1 MRSFD
6 PSSDPLRLVVF
17 DMDGTLIDSQH
28 HIIASMTRS
37 FERNGFAAPDPA
49 SVRAGVGL
57 PLEVIIG
64 SLLPD
69 ISPEQCAR
77 LAQDYRGDHR
87 DRLDR
92 GERHE
97 PLMPGAREVVER
109 LDAAGYL
116 IALATGKG
124 TRGARHALEVH
135 GLIDRFVSIQTSDT
149 APGKPHPGM
158 LTQAMNE
165 AGVEA
170 SATIMV
176 GDTVYDLQ
184 TARNASVAS
193 VAVTWGYHDRAD
205 LVSFGPGA
213 VIDHFD
219 DLDAEVERLL
229 AS

>member
-1 MRSFD
+1 M
-6 PSSDPLRLVVF
+6 PATDPLRLVVF

-37 FERNGFAAPDPA
+37 FTANGFAAPDPA
-49 SVRAGVGL
+49 AVRSGVGL
-57 PLEVIIG
+57 PLEVIIR
-64 SLLPD
+64 SLLPEV
-69 ISPEQCAR
+69 SAAQCAQLVR
-77 LAQDYRGDHR
+77 DYRGDHR
-87 DRLDR
+87 ATLDR

-97 PLMPGAREVVER
+97 PLMPGARDVVER

-135 GLIDRFVSIQTSDT
+135 GLIDRFVSIQTADT

-158 LTQAMNE
+158 LIQAMDE

-176 GDTVYDLQ
+176 GDTVYDLEL
-184 TARNASVAS
+184 ARNASVAS
-193 VAVTWGYHDRAD
+193 VAVTWGYHDRED
-205 LVSFGPGA
+205 LRSYGA
-213 VIDHFD
+213 GAIIDHFD

-229 AS
+229 APG

>member
-1 MRSFD
+1 MR
-6 PSSDPLRLVVF
+6 SSDPLRLVVF

-28 HIIASMTRS
+28 LIVASMTRS
-37 FERNGFAAPDPA
+37 FEKNGFAAPDPA
-49 SVRAGVGL
+49 AVRAGVGL
-57 PLEVIIG
+57 PLETIIA

-69 ISPEQCAR
+69 LSLERCVR
-77 LAQDYRGDHR
+77 LAQDYRREVHAIH
-87 DRLDR
+87 DR

-97 PLMPGAREVVER
+97 PLMPGAKEVVER

-158 LTQAMNE
+158 LIQAMNE

-176 GDTVYDLQ
+176 GDTVYDLE
-184 TARNASVAS
+184 TARNASVTS
-193 VAVTWGYHDRAD
+193 VAVTWGYHERED

-229 AS
+229 AI

>member
-1 MRSFD
+1 MSID
-6 PSSDPLRLVVF
+6 TPLRLVVF

-28 HIIASMTRS
+28 HIIDAMNQA
-37 FERNGFAAPDPA
+37 FERNGFEAPDA
-49 SVRAGVGL
+49 ETVRAGVGL
-57 PLEVIIG
+57 PLETIVH

-69 ISPEQCAR
+69 LGAEDCLRIAGY
-77 LAQDYRGDHR
+77 YREVHR
-87 DRLDR
+87 GRQDR
-92 GERHE
+92 GEGAA

-135 GLIDRFVSIQTSDT
+135 GLIDKFVSIQTSDT

-158 LTQAMNE
+158 LIQAMNE

-170 SATIMV
+170 SQTVMV
-176 GDTVYDLQ
+176 GDTVFDLE
-184 TARNASVAS
+184 TARNARVAS
-193 VAVTWGYHDRAD
+193 IGVSWGYHERDA
-205 LVSFGPGA
+205 LLSYGANA

-219 DLDAEVERLL
+219 DLDDVVGRLF
-229 AS
+229 STI

>member
-1 MRSFD
+1 M
-6 PSSDPLRLVVF
+6 PSSDPLKLVVF

-28 HIIASMTRS
+28 LIVASMTRS
-37 FERNGFAAPDPA
+37 FESNGFAAPDPA
-49 SVRAGVGL
+49 AVRAGVGL
-57 PLEVIIG
+57 PLEVIIA

-69 ISPEQCAR
+69 LSPEQCVR
-77 LAQDYRGDHR
+77 LAQDYRGEVHAAQ
-87 DRLDR
+87 DR

-124 TRGARHALEVH
+124 SRGARHALEVH

-158 LTQAMNE
+158 IIQAMNE

-176 GDTVYDLQ
+176 GDTVYDLE

-193 VAVTWGYHDRAD
+193 VAVTWGYHDRKD
-205 LVSFGPGA
+205 LMLYGPGA

-219 DLDAEVERLL
+219 QLDAEVARLL
-229 AS
+229 AP

>member
-1 MRSFD
+1 M
-6 PSSDPLRLVVF
+6 PSSDPLKLVVF

-28 HIIASMTRS
+28 LIVASMTRS

-57 PLEVIIG
+57 PLEVIIA

-69 ISPEQCAR
+69 LLPERCVQ
-77 LAQDYRGDHR
+77 LAQDYREDVR
-87 DRLDR
+87 ATQDR

-124 TRGARHALEVH
+124 SRGARHALEVH

-158 LTQAMNE
+158 IIQAMNE

-176 GDTVYDLQ
+176 GDTVYDLE

-193 VAVTWGYHDRAD
+193 VVVTWGYHERAD
-205 LVSFGPGA
+205 LENFGPGA

-219 DLDAEVERLL
+219 DLDVEVARLL